1 MHHTP
6 TPRLSAVVLLH
17 HHWPAADV
25 VVSVSRKT
33 DASLWP
39 ALFSA
44 VGSPS
49 AVLELLLDSGSLT
62 SAACF
67 LIVVDRWV
75 DVFVC
80 ACVRACVC
88 RQTG

>member
-1 MHHTP
+1 MRRLQPSTEPGVCARVYNCVAVTP
-6 TPRLSAVVLLH
+6 VAGLARCCCP
-17 HHWPAADV
+17 ADV

-49 AVLELLLDSGSLT
+49 AVLELLLDTNSLT

-67 LIVVDRWV
+67 LIVVDR
-75 DVFVC
+75 
-80 ACVRACVC
+80 
-88 RQTG
+88 